1 MNETQPDIL
10 LFGLIATFTPIP
22 EGIVIFLQISQRWLV
37 VLVHV
42 DSAML
47 MTQYICEVVCSTGG
61 GICPLVSGTCI
72 ACRSRGEGGPS
83 RATWTSWLRL

>member
-47 MTQYICEVVCSTGG
+47 MTQYICEGM
-61 GICPLVSGTCI
+61 
-72 ACRSRGEGGPS
+72 EGHQGRPGHLGCGCKD
-83 RATWTSWLRL
+83 RV